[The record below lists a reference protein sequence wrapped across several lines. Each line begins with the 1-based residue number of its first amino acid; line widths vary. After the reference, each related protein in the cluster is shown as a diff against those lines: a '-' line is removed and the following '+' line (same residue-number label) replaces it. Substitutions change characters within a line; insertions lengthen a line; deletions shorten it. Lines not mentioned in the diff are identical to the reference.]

1 MRFSNYIVSVSVLL
15 LAATE
20 PVFADKQED
29 GHPYFTNKFSLDLGM
44 FYPERQISVR
54 VDALIGGQNRSID
67 FEDGFGLK
75 ESDETFS
82 LNFGWHFGKKWQ
94 LATQYFAS
102 DGAQSKVLE
111 EDVEFGEV
119 VFEAGT
125 GVRAGTD
132 FTMLR
137 FFFAREFET
146 ADDHEVGVGAGFHWL
161 EIGAFIEGELI
172 VNGDNSRFHRESAR
186 AAAPLP
192 NLGAWYAYSISP
204 KWLFRARL
212 DWISANIDPYDG
224 TLINAALGL
233 NYQMLENVGLGL
245 SYNYFKLDVG
255 ISEDKWRGRAT
266 TKYQGVFAYLSFY
279 W

>member
-20 PVFADKQED
+20 PAFADEQED
-29 GHPYFTNKFSLDLGM
+29 GHAYFTNKFTLDLGM
-44 FYPERQISVR
+44 FYPERQVAIR
-54 VDALIGGQNRSID
+54 VNGSLGGQNRTID
-67 FEDGFGLK
+67 FDDGLGLK
-75 ESDETFS
+75 DSDETFS
-82 LNFGWHFGKKWQ
+82 LNFGWRFGEKWSFM
-94 LATQYFAS
+94 TQYFAS
-102 DGAQSKVLE
+102 SGSQSLVLE
-111 EDVEFGEV
+111 EDVEFGDAL
-119 VFEAGT
+119 FGAGS
-125 GVRAGTD
+125 GVRAGSD
-132 FTMLR
+132 FDMVR
-137 FFFAREFET
+137 FFFARAFET
-146 ADDHEVGVGAGFHWL
+146 ADDQEFGIGVGIHWL
-161 EIGAFIEGELI
+161 HIGAFIEGQLI
-172 VNGDNSRFHRESAR
+172 VNGDNSRFHRESASVS
-186 AAAPLP
+186 APLP

-255 ISEDKWRGRAT
+255 ISEENWRGRVT